1 MVFRVKILFE
11 SRPPENQ
18 VTTQATRIVAEDTS
32 ARAGASRIKM
42 STQSRYTEALQPLT
56 ESTDQAKQDG
66 VHQEEANEEKHQK
79 TENDQTLLLKT
90 AIKDSE
96 EIKKRRKKEKKK
108 MKKKWSAK

>member
-1 MVFRVKILFE
+1 MVFRVKIVFE
-11 SRPPENQ
+11 SRPPESQ

-32 ARAGASRIKM
+32 ARAAASRTII
-42 STQSRYTEALQPLT
+42 STQSKYTEALQPLT
-56 ESTDQAKQDG
+56 ESTDQAKQGG

-96 EIKKRRKKEKKK
+96 EIKKRRKKEKK